1 MQLKPEGLR
10 NVLHLDHGRDEGC
23 FQWKEMK
30 RMTTLVFS
38 LCVFKAR
45 ECSWRARPAL
55 CSAFLFYLTSGVRV
69 VFGKG

>member
-1 MQLKPEGLR
+1 MQLKPAGLR
-10 NVLHLDHGRDEGC
+10 NVLHLDHRRVEGC

-45 ECSWRARPAL
+45 ECGWRARPAL
-55 CSAFLFYLTSGVRV
+55 CSAFLFYLTSGMLV